1 MFYLINLLY
10 KKTYFCIKCLIFAF
24 ESFDTMSFIYDWVCF
39 SHIVPEN
46 SWSVAS
52 TVRCQE

>member
-10 KKTYFCIKCLIFAF
+10 KKTCFCIKCLIFAF